1 MQPKSL
7 ENERYLLRALELLG
21 ALLEQ
26 RTSNHISLVIC
37 GGSALMALGL
47 IPRATQ
53 DVDVVALLNGGKL
66 VSAVPLPGALIEPAR
81 LVAQELALPADWLN
95 AGPASIFDESLPNQ
109 GFPRGFQSRL
119 TRRDFGSVLS
129 IYLVSRYDQIHFKLY
144 AAVDQGGPSPHLTDL
159 VSLNP
164 TDEELIAAVEW
175 ARLHDT
181 SDGFMG
187 TVRSMLGA
195 MERINVISRV

>member
-1 MQPKSL
+1 MQSKSL
-7 ENERYLLRALELLG
+7 ENERYLLQALKLLG

-26 RTSNHISLVIC
+26 RTSDHISLVIC

-53 DVDVVALLNGGKL
+53 DVDVVALLDGGKL
-66 VSAVPLPGALIEPAR
+66 VSAVPLPRALIESAR

-95 AGPASIFDESLPNQ
+95 IGPASIFDESLPNQ
-109 GFPRGFQSRL
+109 GFPNGFQSRL
-119 TRRDFGSVLS
+119 TRRDFGPVLS
-129 IYLVSRYDQIHFKLY
+129 IYLLSRYDQIHFKLY

-164 TDEELIAAVEW
+164 SDEELIAAVKW

-181 SDGFMG
+181 SDGFME
-187 TVRSMLGA
+187 TVRSMLRA
-195 MERINVISRV
+195 MERKNVVSEF